1 MGRTAQFSRMDIGA
15 GHVKEYPLGNS
26 GIKLE
31 VSESEIYFND
41 NGVQFGLGKAEIL
54 DLYKWMQQHIS
65 IKQIVKE
72 ELVISEPTIK
82 TERFGLNKFNHDVL
96 GI

>member
-1 MGRTAQFSRMDIGA
+1 M
-15 GHVKEYPLGNS
+15 KEYPLGNN

-31 VSESEIYFND
+31 VDKDEIFFND
-41 NGVQFGLGKAEIL
+41 QGVQFGLGKSEIL
-54 DLYKWMQQHIS
+54 DLYKWMQQHVS

-72 ELVISEPTIK
+72 ELVISEPTVK

>member
-1 MGRTAQFSRMDIGA
+1 M
-15 GHVKEYPLGNS
+15 KEYPLGKN

-31 VSESEIYFND
+31 VDKDEIFFND
-41 NGVQFGLGKAEIL
+41 QGVQFGLGKSEIL
-54 DLYKWMQQHIS
+54 DLYKWMQQHVS